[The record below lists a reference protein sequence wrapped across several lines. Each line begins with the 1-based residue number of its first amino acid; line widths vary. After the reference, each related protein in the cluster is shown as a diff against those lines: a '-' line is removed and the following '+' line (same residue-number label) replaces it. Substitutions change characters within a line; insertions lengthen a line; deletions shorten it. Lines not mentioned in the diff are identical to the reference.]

1 MDSKKLQFLIRTGF
15 SAAVLITS
23 LAAHGDIFQWR
34 DENGKLHFGD
44 RPPEQLE
51 SQKVTPR
58 TSPVIQELEVSQLE
72 NRLLGGEV
80 KDEIEELKDIM
91 EVELKKQS
99 EIRDKAAE
107 DRIEETKR
115 QARAQLEYADGA
127 PESGEGLSRQ

>member
-58 TSPVIQELEVSQLE
+58 TSPVIQELKISQL
-72 NRLLGGEV
+72 R
-80 KDEIEELKDIM
+80 KDF
-91 EVELKKQS
+91 
-99 EIRDKAAE
+99 
-107 DRIEETKR
+107 T
-115 QARAQLEYADGA
+115 
-127 PESGEGLSRQ
+127 LSLIHI